1 MIKRVMLFLILIIPI
16 ALAENIEN
24 YNDLTNLKIEY
35 TSQGEVNLQGSA
47 LDNFKATLYLFPQES
62 SRQQVLSLITNPDST
77 KNEQII
83 FTWLEFQPKLQYELT
98 SEIKTKNILYPVKH
112 VSFPIRNLPAEYEQ
126 YLQPGQVIDINADIV
141 DKASEIIGGETD
153 MYTAVFKLADW
164 VSKDVKYDLNTVT
177 ASAAKKSSWVL
188 ENNEGV
194 CDEITSLFISFCRS
208 VGIPARFVS
217 GVAYSNLN
225 YGFEN
230 HGWAEVYFPDQGWVP
245 YDVTF
250 KQFGWIDPGHVELD
264 KSLDAGSNSVKYN
277 WRSTNTEI
285 ISTDFKNN
293 VTILSQGDKISK
305 PFNLEIDSLYNHVG
319 PGSYV
324 PIKVTVENTHES
336 YLSDTLSIIKA
347 PSKLKDSIQ
356 PVLLKPSQTKSS
368 FFIIEIPDDL
378 QNNYVYTSVV
388 EVKDLFG
395 ETADTTLE
403 FSPGY
408 KIITLEQAQ
417 ELINELEEKEEKK
430 YSEELSLN
438 CNSDKT
444 YYYEFENITIT
455 CDLRNIG
462 NVLLKDVE
470 VCLENNCKK
479 IDAKIGIAE
488 KLTFENVPRYELIN
502 VTAKKDNIELIS
514 EISLELLTEPDIAI
528 TNPDFPTELYYDQDF
543 NLSFVLSSD
552 AIVKDVK
559 LKIKG
564 LKTINLEKSD
574 TAEDIVINTNSKHFP
589 NNKVDIT
596 LEYKDEYDREFKL
609 KKQFD
614 LNIQNIPWYAQILG
628 LFQFI
633 F

>member
-1 MIKRVMLFLILIIPI
+1 MIKRVILILLLFIPL

-24 YNDLTNLKIEY
+24 YNDLTSIILDY
-35 TSQGEVNLQGSA
+35 SSQGEVNLQGSA

-62 SRQQVLSLITNPDST
+62 SRQEVLSLTTNPESEIDS
-77 KNEQII
+77 QIV
-83 FTWLEFQPKLQYELT
+83 FTWLEFQPKLQYGLN

-112 VSFPIRNLPAEYEQ
+112 VSFPIKNLPQEYEQ
-126 YLQPGQVIDINADIV
+126 YLQPGEVIDINADIV

-285 ISTDFKNN
+285 VSTDFENT
-293 VTILSQGDKISK
+293 VQVISQGEKVSK
-305 PFNLEIDSLYNHVG
+305 PFNLEIESLYDNVG

-324 PIKVTVENTHES
+324 PIKVTVENS
-336 YLSDTLSIIKA
+336 YDKYLSNTLSIIKA
-347 PSKLKDSIQ
+347 PSKLEDNIKPI
-356 PVLLKPSQTKSS
+356 LLKPSQTKST
-368 FFIIEIPDDL
+368 FFLVQIPTDL
-378 QNNYVYTSVV
+378 QSNYVYTAIV

-395 ETADTTLE
+395 ETADTTIE

-408 KIITLEQAQ
+408 KIITEEKAL
-417 ELINELEEKEEKK
+417 ELINELEEKEEKQ
-430 YSEELSLN
+430 YSEELSLT
-438 CNSDKT
+438 CNPNKK
-444 YYYEFENITIT
+444 YYYEFENITIN
-455 CDLRNIG
+455 CDLRNLG

-470 VCLENNCKK
+470 VCLENNCKT

-488 KLTFENVPRYELIN
+488 KLIFENVPRYDIIN
-502 VTAKKDNIELIS
+502 VTAKKDNIDLLS
-514 EISLELLTEPDIAI
+514 EISLELLTEPDVSI
-528 TNPDFPTELYYDQDF
+528 TNPDLPQELYYDQDF

-564 LKTINLEKSD
+564 LKTIDINKSN
-574 TAEDIVINTNSKHFP
+574 TAEDIIINTNSKNFP
-589 NNKVDIT
+589 NNKLDIT
-596 LEYKDEYDREFKL
+596 LEYKDEYDREFKF

-633 F
+633 L